1 MEDAMKKGNVHE
13 HFCKKLHRRLGL
25 SMAELVIV
33 CENIAYDM
41 KTGGRNVQ

>member
-13 HFCKKLHRRLGL
+13 YFCKKLHRRLGL
-25 SMAELVIV
+25 SMAELVNV
-33 CENIAYDM
+33 FENIAFNM